1 MLTLTIDSSSSSCSV
16 AVVSDGIIS
25 STVSAHMERGHGA
38 AIMPMI
44 QKAVNESNF
53 SLSDFTS
60 IAVTIGPGSFT
71 GLRIAMAAAKG
82 LAISRDIPL
91 IGISCFEAVAQRVNQ
106 ADRAL
111 PYDLLLIA
119 LNSKRE
125 DLYLECRD
133 ALNKKV
139 IPGGAFN
146 SDLFFVKLKKL
157 IGRDTNIRV
166 IGDGC
171 EQLLERVPAD
181 IYDNFLAVN
190 EKDKEPLNVRD
201 VAHCAYNETSV
212 SIENIRKNIPRL
224 TIDYLRSPDFTL
236 SKN

>member
-1 MLTLTIDSSSSSCSV
+1 M
-16 AVVSDGIIS
+16 
-25 STVSAHMERGHGA
+25 SARMERGHGA

-53 SLSDFTS
+53 SLSDFTG

-91 IGISCFEAVAQRVNQ
+91 TGISCFEAVAQRINQ

-139 IPGGAFN
+139 IPGGAIN

-166 IGDGC
+166 VGDGS
-171 EQLLERVPAD
+171 EQLLERAPAD
-181 IYDNFLAVN
+181 IYDNFLTVN
-190 EKDKEPLNVRD
+190 EKDKEPLNVCD
-201 VAHCAYNETSV
+201 VARCAFNETSS

>member
-1 MLTLTIDSSSSSCSV
+1 MLTLAIDSSSSSCSV
-16 AVVSDGIIS
+16 AVMSNGIIS
-25 STVSAHMERGHGA
+25 NKVKAHMERGHGT

-44 QKAVNESNF
+44 QKAIHESNF

-82 LAISRDIPL
+82 LAITHTIPL

-139 IPGGAFN
+139 IPGGAVN

-157 IGRDTNIRV
+157 IGRDTHIRL

-171 EQLLERVPAD
+171 EQLLEHVPAD

-190 EKDKEPLNVRD
+190 EKDKEPLNVCD
-201 VAHCAYNETSV
+201 LAHCAYNETSN

-236 SKN
+236 REN